1 MMYEVIFNQTIRG
14 TVHAVNQLSAEAQ
27 FKWLIENKECFCKKH
42 CDEYYKD
49 YSVTMNP
56 LHSECLNPPVVPKG
70 LLVTPLVGSGG
81 VEGTKYVG

>member
-1 MMYEVIFNQTIRG
+1 MDREVVFNNTIRG
-14 TVHAVNQLSAEAQ
+14 TVNAVNQLSAESQ

-56 LHSECLNPPVVPKG
+56 LHSECLNPGNPTGG
-70 LLVTPLVGSGG
+70 LTTPLDSSGG
-81 VEGTKYVG
+81 LVGTKYIG